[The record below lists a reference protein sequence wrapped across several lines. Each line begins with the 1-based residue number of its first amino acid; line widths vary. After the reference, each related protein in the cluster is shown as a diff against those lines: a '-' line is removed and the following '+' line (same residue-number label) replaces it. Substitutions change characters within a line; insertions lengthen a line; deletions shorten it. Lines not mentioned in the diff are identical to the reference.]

1 MEDECMPKTEIDIKK
16 QSPLDSLEVA
26 PLDLVQIKPAAE
38 KSQWVPSRYNLRTT
52 GDDGRYI
59 LWNSYTGAISIF
71 NPQQKQAIQRI
82 LKSGYEGEARGVIK
96 YLTDRGFLVPKGTN
110 EFRQIQL
117 GFGQMHYRNDVLDL
131 ILLASEDCNF
141 RCSYCYEEFKRGT
154 MLPSVREGI
163 KKLIEK
169 RAPNL
174 RHLTIG
180 WFGGE
185 PLYGFKAIEDLGP
198 FFAEITSRYSI
209 QFVSHMTTNAYL
221 LTPDVAEKLLAW
233 KVFFYQVTLD
243 GMRAQHD
250 KKRPARDGSGTFD
263 TIISNLRAL
272 KQREEKFRVRLRV
285 NYDYENYPHLEELL
299 SLLEDT
305 FEHDPRFI
313 VAFHAVGKWGGA
325 NDENL
330 TVCPLD
336 EGKAMRERLRHLA
349 ISKGLGTPGTLRD
362 MNGAGKN
369 VCYAARPYNFTIA
382 ADGKVMKCTVALDKH
397 DYNIVGQ
404 VTPDGEFNLN
414 VENLA
419 RWVEPSFESDPVCQK
434 CVLLSTCQGIACPLA
449 RIQTNTRPCAS
460 TPKTRLRNELLLVLK
475 TADFNSREI
484 RISNA
489 E

>member
-1 MEDECMPKTEIDIKK
+1 MPKTEIDIKK

-52 GDDGRYI
+52 GEDGRYI

-198 FFAEITSRYSI
+198 FFAEITNRYSI

>member
-1 MEDECMPKTEIDIKK
+1 MPKTEIDIKK

>member
-16 QSPLDSLEVA
+16 QSPLDSLDVA

-71 NPQQKQAIQRI
+71 NPEQKQAIQRI

>member
-1 MEDECMPKTEIDIKK
+1 MPKTEIDIKK

-141 RCSYCYEEFKRGT
+141 RCRYCYEEFKRGT

-198 FFAEITSRYSI
+198 FFAEITNRYSI

>member
-1 MEDECMPKTEIDIKK
+1 MPKTEIDIKK

-198 FFAEITSRYSI
+198 FFAEITNRYSI

-221 LTPDVAEKLLAW
+221 LTPDVVEKLLAW
-233 KVFFYQVTLD
+233 KIFFYQITLD

-313 VAFHAVGKWGGA
+313 VAFHAVGKWGGS

-336 EGKAMRERLRHLA
+336 EGKEMRERLRHLA

>member
-1 MEDECMPKTEIDIKK
+1 MPKTEIDIKK

-198 FFAEITSRYSI
+198 FFAEITNRYSI